1 MKQSPRNTVSSPPS
15 KSDVPL
21 CKRDLPKFKSLRVTR
36 CGLFSIF
43 YKSTF
48 LTNLRF
54 HIETHPKTY
63 RDFTCVSC
71 KEVRLICSE
80 GQKFSVSRALFHP
93 EIASE
98 SNFYLGSHFGA
109 IVAKFTILKV
119 ASSLTWCSHNLF

>member
-63 RDFTCVSC
+63 RDFTCVTC
-71 KEVRLICSE
+71 KKVRLICSE
-80 GQKFSVSRALFHP
+80 GPKRRFEGFVSSRNSLLINFDLYQDLVLLFRQFGKKTVDDVV
-93 EIASE
+93 ESSE
-98 SNFYLGSHFGA
+98 KN
-109 IVAKFTILKV
+109 
-119 ASSLTWCSHNLF
+119 